1 MKLKELIENLQSFE
15 DQEKEVFIFYD
26 EFEDQNIIDAR
37 YDERIDAVVISNYKL
52 SSKQYPEMK
61 EIKTVQDLIN
71 ELLKIED
78 RTKIIEV
85 NAQFAIEN
93 VQVASDRV
101 NIVTTE

>member
-52 SSKQYPEMK
+52 SSK
-61 EIKTVQDLIN
+61 
-71 ELLKIED
+71 
-78 RTKIIEV
+78 
-85 NAQFAIEN
+85 
-93 VQVASDRV
+93 
-101 NIVTTE
+101 